1 MANTLTDLKD
11 VRISQAALLPWMT
24 ALMPLSVFSTNFGP
38 HAADKGDTVKVPVIG
53 NAHSSQDFAGSYVQ
67 DIDRDAGSVAV
78 VLNRHKFQTVHLT
91 AKEAATTAIPLL
103 EKLVSVAARQ
113 LAIDVMSDIFSCV
126 TATNFPG
133 VTEVA
138 GADAFTY
145 RSVLGVREACNL
157 VNMPKAGRS
166 LVLNTSLNTALLA
179 DDIVSRSFITG
190 LSQPGVVD
198 ARINRLAGFTL
209 HETDCVPE
217 GTQNL
222 AGFAAHS
229 SAIAVAMRYL
239 QPIADYDEAGAVVDP
254 TTGLTFGYLRYT
266 DPTSNRVYITL
277 EALYGYTVVR
287 GDALHRIVVTEPATE
302 TDAE

>member
-1 MANTLTDLKD
+1 MANTISDLKD
-11 VRISQAALLPWMT
+11 VRISQAALMPWMT
-24 ALMPLSVFSTNFGP
+24 ELMPLSVFSTNFGP

-53 NAHSSQDFAGSYVQ
+53 NAKSSQDFAGSYVE

-113 LAIDVMSDIFSCV
+113 LAIDVMTDIFSCV
-126 TATNFPG
+126 TSTNFPG
-133 VTEVA
+133 ETEVA

-145 RSVLGVREACNL
+145 RSVLGVREACNK

-217 GTQNL
+217 GTEKL

-277 EALYGYTVVR
+277 EALYGFTVVR
-287 GDALHRIVVTEPATE
+287 KDALHRITVA
-302 TDAE
+302 A